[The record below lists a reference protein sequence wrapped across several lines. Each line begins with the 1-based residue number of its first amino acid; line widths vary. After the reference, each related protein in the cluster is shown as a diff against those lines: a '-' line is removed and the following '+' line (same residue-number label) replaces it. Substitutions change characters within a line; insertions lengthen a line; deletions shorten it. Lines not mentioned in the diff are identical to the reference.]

1 MHVILFISLLLLLLF
16 LAIDVLLA
24 EERDRVAQADDSQVR
39 DCGRGQAQVGVRGCD
54 LEQRKEHDHHGQVQ
68 QAHGALRRRV
78 ERCRGGDR
86 EGGYEDV
93 LHGIHVEKVHQ
104 KLILGD
110 VLRAHF
116 TVNQHGGKLGGAWG

>member
-1 MHVILFISLLLLLLF
+1 MMHVILFISLLLLLLF

-78 ERCRGGDR
+78 AAVIARAVMKTFFTASTWKRCIRS
-86 EGGYEDV
+86 
-93 LHGIHVEKVHQ
+93 
-104 KLILGD
+104 
-110 VLRAHF
+110 
-116 TVNQHGGKLGGAWG
+116 